1 MKEITG
7 NAVKENTKI
16 VVIASRFNSF
26 IVDKLLTACLKTLI
40 DKNIAE
46 ENITLI
52 RVPGAYEIPVM
63 AKNAIHDLRPQ
74 AVITLGAVIRGETA
88 HFEYISGECARGL
101 SQVSI
106 ETNIPVI
113 FGVLTTENTEQ
124 ALDRSGDDESNKG
137 VEAAEAALEMVS
149 VIAQTQALS

>member
-7 NAVKENTKI
+7 ASIKENTKV

-26 IVDKLLTACLKTLI
+26 IVDKLLTPCLKTLT
-40 DKNIAE
+40 DKNIAAD
-46 ENITLI
+46 NITLI

-63 AKNAIHDLRPQ
+63 AKNAIDELQPD

-106 ETNIPVI
+106 ETGVPVI

-137 VEAAEAALEMVS
+137 VEAADAALEMIS
-149 VIAQTQALS
+149 VISKTKALS